1 MFVLIDVVN
10 VNKCLCL
17 SEGIVRLLCRCGCWR
32 IILLPMQSRV
42 YRRSCMS
49 QSFLWKSH
57 GNCQCQHGHV
67 TCAYVGLR
75 AWVHVIR
82 HVKGQSNACH
92 DSSSPCMKFPCTK
105 HESSADEQS
114 SKRWSDL
121 PRHHEKQ
128 GTIVTIQNNW
138 EQTLKRTHFQK
149 CSCASGWHAQAI
161 YLQIA

>member
-1 MFVLIDVVN
+1 MEIVTFRKLRSSHSHNALELLVIVSCHRFHDAQNKHSFNMSTRKLTIAEAEYQGLTVKGLGAATTDVL
-10 VNKCLCL
+10 
-17 SEGIVRLLCRCGCWR
+17 

-42 YRRSCMS
+42 YSRPCMS

-67 TCAYVGLR
+67 ICAYVGLR

-82 HVKGQSNACH
+82 HVKGQSNASCS

-114 SKRWSDL
+114 SKR
-121 PRHHEKQ
+121 
-128 GTIVTIQNNW
+128 
-138 EQTLKRTHFQK
+138 
-149 CSCASGWHAQAI
+149 
-161 YLQIA
+161 